1 MAIATTGSPRTA
13 HRRRDMKLGPRGH
26 VKAAELVSGM
36 GAIVLGAG
44 AALMLPELLRAD
56 ALPLLAGLVLSWAA
70 GLAVTA
76 VVSRFA
82 LKAQNGFRS
91 RRAS

>member
-44 AALMLPELLRAD
+44 AALMLPELLRAY
-56 ALPLLAGLVLSWAA
+56 ALPLL
-70 GLAVTA
+70 GLAALGLWIA
-76 VVSRFA
+76 VVFA
-82 LKAQNGFRS
+82 AR
-91 RRAS
+91 